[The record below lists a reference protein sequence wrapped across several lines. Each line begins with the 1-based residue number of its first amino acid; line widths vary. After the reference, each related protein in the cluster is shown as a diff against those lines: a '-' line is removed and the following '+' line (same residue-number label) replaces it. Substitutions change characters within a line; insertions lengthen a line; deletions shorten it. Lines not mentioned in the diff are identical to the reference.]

1 MPAFETSALSFG
13 DLCSSGKGA
22 KTVPLLGPNTYSPGE
37 LRVLWEPKS
46 FDGTDQNRVSISF
59 SPTSDVEAD
68 VLDLEKWVIARL
80 SVDSRKYFGQE
91 LTEAQVRD
99 RFVSALKT
107 SEKGF
112 RSLRAKM
119 NFTGRNGVQC
129 WDQNKQK
136 RELPDDWLCSSV
148 TPIFRV
154 KGLWIMS
161 REMGLLFEMEHAQIG
176 EAKAECPF

>member
-1 MPAFETSALSFG
+1 
-13 DLCSSGKGA
+13 
-22 KTVPLLGPNTYSPGE
+22 
-37 LRVLWEPKS
+37 
-46 FDGTDQNRVSISF
+46 
-59 SPTSDVEAD
+59 
-68 VLDLEKWVIARL
+68 
-80 SVDSRKYFGQE
+80 
-91 LTEAQVRD
+91 
-99 RFVSALKT
+99 
-107 SEKGF
+107 
-112 RSLRAKM
+112 M